1 MRGTAVIGTALAAA
15 VIGIVFGP
23 LHFAGTTPPKVDTE
37 NAAQSA
43 ATPEPATFPIVP
55 SPVIDLNPNFFL
67 HTGDGQ

>member
-15 VIGIVFGP
+15 VIGIIFGP
-23 LHFAGTTPPKVDTE
+23 FHFAGAQPKVDTE
-37 NAAQSA
+37 NVAQSA

-55 SPVIDLNPNFFL
+55 SPVIDPNPNFFL